1 MPVSCSVGVLSDVV
15 VDVLIDELADI
26 LSGVTISVVPDNGV
40 DRLFDVNA
48 KGLDAVMTAW
58 EFGASPAPL

>member
-1 MPVSCSVGVLSDVV
+1 MLVSYSVGVLSDVV

-26 LSGVTISVVPDNGV
+26 LSGVTISVVTDNAV
-40 DRLFDVNA
+40 DGFFDVNA
-48 KGLDAVMTAW
+48 KGLEAVMTAW

>member
-1 MPVSCSVGVLSDVV
+1 MSVSYSVGVLSDVV
-15 VDVLIDELADI
+15 VDVLFDALAVI
-26 LSGVTISVVPDNGV
+26 LSGVISVVTDNGV

-48 KGLDAVMTAW
+48 KGLEAVMTVW

>member
-1 MPVSCSVGVLSDVV
+1 MSVSYSVGVLSDVV
-15 VDVLIDELADI
+15 VDVLFDALAVI
-26 LSGVTISVVPDNGV
+26 LSGVISVVTDNGV

-48 KGLDAVMTAW
+48 KGLEAVMTAW

>member
-1 MPVSCSVGVLSDVV
+1 MLVSYSVGVLSDVV
-15 VDVLIDELADI
+15 VDVLFDALAVI
-26 LSGVTISVVPDNGV
+26 LSGVISVVTDNGV

-48 KGLDAVMTAW
+48 KGLEAVMTAW

>member
-1 MPVSCSVGVLSDVV
+1 MPVSYSVGVLSDVV
-15 VDVLIDELADI
+15 VDVLFDALAVI
-26 LSGVTISVVPDNGV
+26 LSGVISVVTDNGV

-48 KGLDAVMTAW
+48 NGLEAVMTAW